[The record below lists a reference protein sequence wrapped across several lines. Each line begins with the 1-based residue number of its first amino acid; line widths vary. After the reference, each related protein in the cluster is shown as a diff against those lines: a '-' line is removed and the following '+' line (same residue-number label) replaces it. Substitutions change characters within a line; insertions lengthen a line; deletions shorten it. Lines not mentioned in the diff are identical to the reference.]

1 MEKEHSPKNVNA
13 VTLPDTITRRLGAA
27 RDRVRQALGV
37 EPDLTSDTLPLLD
50 GYLRM
55 SAQDLPLADRK
66 SAIEELGVH
75 FGEVVRRELH
85 GHWVAT
91 DDAPLSTWRIELES
105 CFLYFHPIGMTGEV
119 TIGCES
125 EAHDGSFATSNDLQE
140 GLTEMLAHAEPL
152 GDLAYYS
159 LSGRHDV
166 LSLVADFLT
175 SQRVVA
181 SKGKALKPYSAADY
195 AREIAAHSAN

>member
-1 MEKEHSPKNVNA
+1 MEKEDARKETTI
-13 VTLPDTITRRLGAA
+13 VTLPDAITRRLDAA
-27 RDRVRQALGV
+27 RDRVHQALGV

-55 SAQDLPLADRK
+55 SAQDLSLADRNR
-66 SAIEELGVH
+66 AIEELGVH

-91 DDAPLSTWRIELES
+91 DDTPPGSWRIELES
-105 CFLYFHPIGMTGEV
+105 CFLYFRPIGMTAEV

-125 EAHDGSFATSNDLQE
+125 EAHDGSFATSDDLQ
-140 GLTEMLAHAEPL
+140 GLLTEMLAHAEPL
-152 GDLAYYS
+152 SDVAYYS

-166 LSLVADFLT
+166 LSLVAEFLT

-181 SKGKALKPYSAADY
+181 SKGKALKP
-195 AREIAAHSAN
+195 